1 MSLTLKFKTAQYRDS
16 LNQFVTKLNAD
27 GVVLLKEEMRLL
39 LRDILAFTPPTKSPK
54 GDEVRYNA
62 RQRGATAIENDMAR
76 LATPMD
82 WKNIEMPA
90 LAKAVHKRDIAAIK
104 AITSH
109 FKGGW
114 KGRPIL
120 ASLAEIQASHLRN
133 RTRYGRIR
141 GNKKQLAFL
150 TDWNKYTGSLKKRV
164 GWTRAGW
171 MRAARAV
178 GLPLPSWVTRHQAY
192 APSGYFAPTPTNLNI
207 VAENGAIKI
216 PNYYD
221 RHVVPAIKA
230 RGASMASELSRLLKG
245 GKSRRG
251 SLAGTT
257 TGQA

>member
-109 FKGGW
+109 
-114 KGRPIL
+114 
-120 ASLAEIQASHLRN
+120 
-133 RTRYGRIR
+133 
-141 GNKKQLAFL
+141 
-150 TDWNKYTGSLKKRV
+150 
-164 GWTRAGW
+164 
-171 MRAARAV
+171 
-178 GLPLPSWVTRHQAY
+178 
-192 APSGYFAPTPTNLNI
+192 
-207 VAENGAIKI
+207 
-216 PNYYD
+216 
-221 RHVVPAIKA
+221 
-230 RGASMASELSRLLKG
+230 
-245 GKSRRG
+245 
-251 SLAGTT
+251 
-257 TGQA
+257 